1 MAVRTSINSVYQER
15 LTILVVHGRDFK
27 PGVDDYAAI
36 TFEAMRAGLA
46 RDYPDSLVAFDVIE
60 RDIAWYGDLTND
72 YLERQGLHYD
82 AALDIGD
89 RHNALA
95 ALQEINARKR
105 FGIRDYDRVAGKT
118 ALKELVADIVA
129 PLGRGLG
136 FGMWL
141 IRRTS
146 KDFAAYLEGSETYA
160 DAARERV
167 RDKIRSCLD
176 RGDCLM
182 LITHGTG
189 SAIAWDALWE
199 LSHDP
204 SYAAACE
211 GKKVDQWVTM
221 GSPLANANVQRRLFG
236 SDRKDGDRYP
246 TNVISWQNL
255 SAEDDYT
262 CHDKSV
268 SDDYSYMLK
277 HRLVSQINDFR
288 IFNLAVRYGRSNPH
302 SSVGYFIHP
311 RLSKLI
317 ADWIA
322 EKL

>member
-1 MAVRTSINSVYQER
+1 MSEER

-27 PGVDDYAAI
+27 PGLDDFASL
-36 TFEAMRAGLA
+36 TFDAMRAGLA
-46 RDYPDSLVAFDVIE
+46 RDYPDSLAAFDVIE
-60 RDIAWYGDLTND
+60 RDVAWYGDLTNA
-72 YLERQGLHYD
+72 YLDRLGLHYD
-82 AALDIGD
+82 AALDVGD
-89 RHNALA
+89 RHNALV
-95 ALQEINARKR
+95 ALQEIPARKR
-105 FGIRDYDRVAGKT
+105 FSIRDYDRVAGKT
-118 ALKELVADIVA
+118 ALKELAADIIA

-141 IRRTS
+141 IRRMS
-146 KDFAAYLEGSETYA
+146 KDFAAYLEGAPGYA
-160 DAARERV
+160 DSVRERV
-167 RDKIRSCLD
+167 RDKIRSRLD

-189 SAIAWDALWE
+189 AAVAYDVLWE

-204 SYAAACE
+204 EYASTYA

-236 SDRKDGDRYP
+236 AHEKDGERYP

-302 SSVGYFIHP
+302 SSIGYFIHP
-311 RLSKLI
+311 RLSKVI

-322 EKL
+322 EKT